1 MQQYK
6 NTVTTAGGLPIE
18 GATVTVALAA
28 GGAATLYSGNNTG
41 LLGSNVL
48 TTGAD
53 GGYVFY
59 AANGRYLLTIAA
71 SGFAGST
78 LDVVLYDP
86 DDPGADPGLQGM
98 WPDVDA
104 DTRIHRVRDR
114 AFFGAAAE
122 ATGNRSGVQGGLIPY
137 DTLGAAWAIRD
148 GQVVSVAQ
156 QGNMAVVGFSRSE
169 DIEPARIT
177 SAIGVAGLVIGNNAT
192 KTAFGLY
199 SDVQFEA
206 GTYGY
211 GLEIA
216 LKNKSGNDE
225 TSTPYFLTTGTY
237 GIWMPAGGDDAYG
250 DEATDNNNTALM
262 IGGKRGWTW
271 NKGIVFQSDGL
282 TGCDGVSGL
291 GIAMELGAFQAV
303 RWMTPGNNTAGL
315 IRSTATSASA
325 ETSIDM
331 SNNAMIFRGTSNANL
346 FKLIHN
352 SGGVD
357 ALQIE
362 NSASGAPSLTAFGSS
377 TDIDV
382 TVAPKGAG
390 NVVFPIASVPNYAND
405 AAASA
410 GGVPV
415 GGVYRNGSVLMIRAA

>member
-1 MQQYK
+1 MS
-6 NTVTTAGGLPIE
+6 NALRNA
-18 GATVTVALAA
+18 ATLAA
-28 GGAATLYSGNNTG
+28 VSTSTDPGGAA
-41 LLGSNVL
+41 
-48 TTGAD
+48 A
-53 GGYVFY
+53 
-59 AANGRYLLTIAA
+59 
-71 SGFAGST
+71 
-78 LDVVLYDP
+78 
-86 DDPGADPGLQGM
+86 M
-98 WPDVDA
+98 WPDEDSEA
-104 DTRIHRVRDR
+104 RIHRLRDR
-114 AFFGAAAE
+114 LFVGAASE
-122 ATGNRSGVQGGLIPY
+122 ATGNRSGAQGGLIPY

-148 GQVVSVAQ
+148 GQLVSVAQ

-169 DIEPARIT
+169 DIDPAENT

-192 KTAFGLY
+192 KTCFGLY
-199 SDVQFEA
+199 SDIQFED

-382 TVAPKGAG
+382 TLAPKGAG
-390 NVVFPIASVPNYAND
+390 NVVVTIANVPAYAND

-415 GGVYRNGSVLMIRAA
+415 GGFYRIASALQIRVS